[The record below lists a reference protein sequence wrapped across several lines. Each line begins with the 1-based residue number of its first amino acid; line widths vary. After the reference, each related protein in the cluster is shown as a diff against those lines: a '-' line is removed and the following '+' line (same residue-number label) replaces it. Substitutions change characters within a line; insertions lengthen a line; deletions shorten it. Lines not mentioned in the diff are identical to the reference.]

1 MMPKSTSDRTILS
14 SRQDV
19 PLLYRLLLLFLTCSA
34 LLGHSSQVVGQ
45 TLSKEGHQRKVA
57 HDYLFQNFVKERD
70 TTYRE
75 TGQGQGLKELTVF
88 EGSQDIHNGDEL
100 LLPLGAEDIAVFFRH
115 LAFRGA
121 HLDRIEKIFVL
132 PFSPDK
138 APPRS
143 QQVQEFYRV
152 QMPSV
157 PLSEKPSEQMKIQF
171 ILKDPDTSC
180 TVNTVI
186 FIAQSPIATTFDT
199 IPYRDLGAEFPR
211 ERVSI
216 TIDTDHELLIN
227 GTSNL
232 DRSRWFRI
240 HETPG
245 SVHQSFEKWAAERN
259 FLPGRGM
266 LKFQPGLTTAWG
278 NWEPL
283 HERTEEPGAADLS
296 FFETYDAGT
305 QARNTIPRFKDTPYA
320 SCFNDWPEFMSVPL
334 IGRGTPKIEYF
345 RYATDLAAAYVQDQ
359 IKDGGSSATW
369 WEVKNESTF
378 QSEWAYHWR
387 EKEGIDGWG
396 LLSDFHNQVADA
408 VHEVSPSTRIGGPAA
423 AYMQLHQ
430 KDFGLFRDHARFIKE
445 TRGKLDFFSYHFYEN
460 AGMLGAHERRG
471 QGYSN
476 YLLGRYEATL
486 DVLRA
491 EMHNAENV
499 LPILITECGS
509 LQNGRQAA
517 DNWLRILAWNALL
530 TKTIQRPDQIELFVP
545 FVFLHMPWNPI
556 SGDAV
561 FTPKGNR
568 QQHLTIDD
576 FDATPIANFFELWR
590 DFDGRRL
597 PVAYDRDWL
606 DVVAIHS
613 NNKISLAVTNMG
625 GRQLLLDL
633 SSIHQQYPKVSA
645 QQTRLNYHEGDLT
658 FQPNQPVEINA
669 IPVDVNETTV
679 IHLVPKKK
687 IQPTQGVHQNRYYAR
702 KTVVKSTGKPI
713 LFKITTP
720 QGATA
725 TQARLVIGV
734 HRTGGLDTPLTTTI
748 NKTPMTIDV
757 GDAAEFT
764 NFFAPLTVPVPPS
777 ALQEMNTITVMAQP
791 GTTVTSVQLVTTST
805 PTSL

>member
-1 MMPKSTSDRTILS
+1 
-14 SRQDV
+14 
-19 PLLYRLLLLFLTCSA
+19 
-34 LLGHSSQVVGQ
+34 
-45 TLSKEGHQRKVA
+45 
-57 HDYLFQNFVKERD
+57 
-70 TTYRE
+70 
-75 TGQGQGLKELTVF
+75 
-88 EGSQDIHNGDEL
+88 
-100 LLPLGAEDIAVFFRH
+100 
-115 LAFRGA
+115 
-121 HLDRIEKIFVL
+121 
-132 PFSPDK
+132 
-138 APPRS
+138 
-143 QQVQEFYRV
+143 
-152 QMPSV
+152 
-157 PLSEKPSEQMKIQF
+157 
-171 ILKDPDTSC
+171 
-180 TVNTVI
+180 
-186 FIAQSPIATTFDT
+186 
-199 IPYRDLGAEFPR
+199 
-211 ERVSI
+211 
-216 TIDTDHELLIN
+216 
-227 GTSNL
+227 
-232 DRSRWFRI
+232 
-240 HETPG
+240 
-245 SVHQSFEKWAAERN
+245 
-259 FLPGRGM
+259 
-266 LKFQPGLTTAWG
+266 
-278 NWEPL
+278 
-283 HERTEEPGAADLS
+283 
-296 FFETYDAGT
+296 
-305 QARNTIPRFKDTPYA
+305 
-320 SCFNDWPEFMSVPL
+320 MSVPL

-345 RYATDLAAAYVQDQ
+345 RYATELTAAYVQDQ

-460 AGMLGAHERRG
+460 AGTLGAHERRG
-471 QGYSN
+471 KGYSN

-517 DNWLRILAWNALL
+517 DNWLRVLAWSAFL
-530 TKTIQRPDQIELFVP
+530 TKTMQRPDQIELFVP
-545 FVFLHMPWNPI
+545 FVFLHMPWNPM

-561 FTPKGNR
+561 FTPKDNR

-590 DFDGRRL
+590 DFNGRRL
-597 PVAYDRDWL
+597 PVTYDREWL
-606 DVVAIHS
+606 DVVAVHS

-633 SSIHQQYPKVSA
+633 SSIQQQYPEVSA
-645 QQTRLNYHEGDLT
+645 RQTRLNYHEGDLT

-720 QGATA
+720 QGASA

-734 HRTGGLDTPLTTTI
+734 HRTGGLDTPLKTMI
-748 NKTPMTIDV
+748 NETLLTIDV

-764 NFFAPLTVPVPPS
+764 DFFAPLTVPVPPS
-777 ALQEMNTITVMAQP
+777 ALQEINTITVMAQP
-791 GTTVTSVQLVTTST
+791 GTTVASVQLVTTST

>member
-1 MMPKSTSDRTILS
+1 MPKSTSDRTILS
-14 SRQDV
+14 SRQGV
-19 PLLYRLLLLFLTCSA
+19 PPLYRFLLLFLTCSV
-34 LLGHSSQVVGQ
+34 LFGNSSKVAGQ
-45 TLSKEGHQRKVA
+45 TLSEEGQQRKAA
-57 HDYLFQNFVKERD
+57 HSYLFQDFVKEREA
-70 TTYRE
+70 TYRE
-75 TGQGQGLKELTVF
+75 TGQGQGLKELTFF
-88 EGSQDIHNGDEL
+88 EPSRIIHNGDEL
-100 LLPLGAEDIAVFFRH
+100 LLPQGAERIAVFFRH
-115 LAFRGA
+115 LAFRGSN
-121 HLDRIEKIFVL
+121 LDQIEKVYVL

-143 QQVQEFYRV
+143 QQVEDFYRV

-157 PLSEKPSEQMKIQF
+157 PLSEQPSDRMKIQF
-171 ILKDPDTSC
+171 FLKDPETSC

-199 IPYRDLGAEFPR
+199 IPYHDLGTGFPR
-211 ERVSI
+211 VHVPL
-216 TIDTDHELLIN
+216 TIDTDNELLIE
-227 GTSNL
+227 GTSQL
-232 DRSRWFRI
+232 DRSRWFRT

-245 SVHQSFEKWAAERN
+245 SVNQSFEDWAAERN
-259 FLPGRGM
+259 FFPGRGM

-278 NWEPL
+278 NWPPL
-283 HERTEEPGAADLS
+283 HERTDTPGAADLS

-305 QARNTIPRFKDTPYA
+305 RVRNTIPRFKDIPYA

-345 RYATDLAAAYVQDQ
+345 RYATELAAAYVQDQ

-460 AGMLGAHERRG
+460 AGTLGAHERRG
-471 QGYSN
+471 KGYSN

-517 DNWLRILAWNALL
+517 DNWLRVLAWSAFL
-530 TKTIQRPDQIELFVP
+530 TKTMQRPDQIELFVP
-545 FVFLHMPWNPI
+545 FVFLHMPWNPM

-561 FTPKGNR
+561 FTPKDNR

-590 DFDGRRL
+590 DFNGRRL
-597 PVAYDRDWL
+597 PVTYDREWL
-606 DVVAIHS
+606 DVVAVHS

-633 SSIHQQYPKVSA
+633 SSIQQQYPEVSTR
-645 QQTRLNYHEGDLT
+645 QTRLNYHEGDLT

-679 IHLVPKKK
+679 IHLMPKKK
-687 IQPTQGVHQNRYYAR
+687 VKPTQGVHQKRYYAR
-702 KTVVKSTGKPI
+702 KTAVKSTGAPI
-713 LFKITTP
+713 LFQITTP
-720 QGATA
+720 KAAST
-725 TQARLVIGV
+725 TKARLVIGV
-734 HRTGGLDTPLTTTI
+734 HRTGGLDTPLKTTI
-748 NKTPMTIDV
+748 NEIPMTIDV

-764 NFFAPLTVPVPPS
+764 DFFAPLAVPVPPS
-777 ALQEMNTITVMAQP
+777 ALQEINTITVMAQP
-791 GTTVTSVQLVTTST
+791 GTTVASVQLVTTST

>member
-1 MMPKSTSDRTILS
+1 MLKSTSDTVLS
-14 SRQDV
+14 SGQQGV
-19 PLLYRLLLLFLTCSA
+19 PLLYHLLLLFLTCSA
-34 LLGHSSQVVGQ
+34 LLGNSSTVAGQ
-45 TLSKEGHQRKVA
+45 TLSREGQQRKAA
-57 HDYLFQNFVKERD
+57 HSYLFQDFVKDREA
-70 TTYRE
+70 TYRE
-75 TGQGQGLKELTVF
+75 TGQGQRLKELTVLK
-88 EGSQDIHNGDEL
+88 SPQVIHNGDEL
-100 LLPLGAEDIAVFFRH
+100 LLPQGAEKIAVFFRH
-115 LAFRGA
+115 LAFRGSN
-121 HLDRIEKIFVL
+121 LDQIEKIFVL

-143 QQVQEFYRV
+143 QQVQDFYRV
-152 QMPSV
+152 QMPSA
-157 PLSEKPSEQMKIQF
+157 PLSEKLFDRMKVQF
-171 ILKDPDTSC
+171 FLKDPDTSC

-211 ERVSI
+211 VHVPL
-216 TIDTDHELLIN
+216 TIDTDHELLIE
-227 GTSNL
+227 GTSEL

-245 SVHQSFEKWAAERN
+245 SVNQSFEDWAAERN
-259 FLPGRGM
+259 FFPGRGM

-278 NWEPL
+278 NWDPL
-283 HERTEEPGAADLS
+283 HERIDSPGAADLS

-305 QARNTIPRFKDTPYA
+305 RARNTIPRFKNISYA
-320 SCFNDWPEFMSVPL
+320 SCFNDWPDFMSIPL
-334 IGRGTPKIEYF
+334 IGRGTPKVEYF
-345 RYATDLAAAYVQDQ
+345 HHATELAAAYVQDQ

-408 VHEVSPSTRIGGPAA
+408 VHDVSPSTRIGGPAA

-430 KDFGLFRDHARFIKE
+430 KDFGLFRDHARFIQE

-460 AGMLGAHERRG
+460 AGTLGAHERRG

-486 DVLRA
+486 DMLRA
-491 EMHNAENV
+491 EMHNVDNV
-499 LPILITECGS
+499 LPILVTECGS

-517 DNWLRILAWNALL
+517 DNWLRVLAWNAFL
-530 TKTIQRPDQIELFVP
+530 TKTMQRPDQIALFVP
-545 FVFLHMPWNPI
+545 FVFLHMPWNPS

-561 FTPKGNR
+561 FTPKEDR

-576 FDATPIANFFELWR
+576 FHATPIAKFFELWR
-590 DFDGRRL
+590 NFDGRRL
-597 PVAYDRDWL
+597 PVTYDRNWL
-606 DVVAIHS
+606 DVVAVHR

-633 SSIHQQYPKVSA
+633 STILQQYPKVSA
-645 QQTRLNYHEGDLT
+645 RQTRLNYHGGDLI
-658 FQPNQPVEINA
+658 FQPDQPVTINA

-679 IHLVPKKK
+679 VHLTTTKS
-687 IQPTQGVHQNRYYAR
+687 IQPTHGVHQNRYYAG
-702 KTVVKSTGKPI
+702 KTAVKSTGKPI
-713 LFKITTP
+713 SFKIETP
-720 QGATA
+720 EGAST
-725 TQARLVIGV
+725 TQAQLVIGV
-734 HRTGGLDTPLTTTI
+734 HRTGGLNATLRTTI
-748 NKTPMTIDV
+748 NKAPVTIDV

-764 NFFAPLTVPVPPS
+764 DFFAPLTASVPTS
-777 ALQEMNTITVMAQP
+777 AIQENNTITVTAQP
-791 GTTVTSVQLVTTST
+791 GTTITSVQLVITST